1 MAVPALGPKH
11 KLGSVWD
18 EGRKYHS
25 QLRGRKPAPWA
36 GQALAWTK
44 EASQQKS
51 SEERQEFLPC
61 PAPIYPSSAS
71 PVNKE
76 QTFKL
81 TMIDQGPPSL
91 REVRT
96 ASLAS
101 MTSQP
106 GWAYGVSTKP
116 SPGSPTP
123 FP

>member
-81 TMIDQGPPSL
+81 TMICAIFPNICLTLL
-91 REVRT
+91 RVKI
-96 ASLAS
+96 
-101 MTSQP
+101 
-106 GWAYGVSTKP
+106 VSELYIYLNE
-116 SPGSPTP
+116 
-123 FP
+123 